1 MKDRA
6 GDALSCRNG
15 ICFHRGYDRRKGHNS
30 ESAYCS
36 VNPFGIVQLMSI
48 ALEGAARA
56 LNPKRERQ
64 TRKAAIGF
72 ALLYVAILAGGIA
85 ILITVIRDLYFK

>member
-1 MKDRA
+1 
-6 GDALSCRNG
+6 
-15 ICFHRGYDRRKGHNS
+15 
-30 ESAYCS
+30 
-36 VNPFGIVQLMSI
+36 LMSI